1 MSYSE
6 QINAIYEHLK
16 TSLSNGTFA
25 KLTLGKTIGKTEL
38 TNIYFRTIVDNDAL
52 KFNVTF
58 RYLSEEII
66 EIKPIEDVVMLLNQ
80 YLNNPF
86 LTVILFTTEKDILIK
101 LNKNYGPHVIY
112 ENFIFNNLPR
122 YFAYTDPDIEINK
135 NIKKNFLEILKKY

>member
-6 QINAIYEHLK
+6 QINVIYDHLK

-38 TNIYFRTIVDNDAL
+38 TNIYFRTIVENDAL

-58 RYLSEEII
+58 RYLSEEIV

-101 LNKNYGPHVIY
+101 LNKKRIATITEMDNTFK
-112 ENFIFNNLPR
+112 N
-122 YFAYTDPDIEINK
+122 ADPVL
-135 NIKKNFLEILKKY
+135 LEYLKK

>member
-1 MSYSE
+1 MNYSE
-6 QINAIYEHLK
+6 QINSIYEHLK

-38 TNIYFRTIVDNDAL
+38 TNIYFRTIVDNDTL

-58 RYLSEEII
+58 RYLSEEIV

-101 LNKNYGPHVIY
+101 LNKKRIATITEMDNTFK
-112 ENFIFNNLPR
+112 N
-122 YFAYTDPDIEINK
+122 ADPVLLEYLK
-135 NIKKNFLEILKKY
+135 N

>member
-101 LNKNYGPHVIY
+101 LNKKRIATITEMDNTFK
-112 ENFIFNNLPR
+112 N
-122 YFAYTDPDIEINK
+122 ADPVLLD
-135 NIKKNFLEILKKY
+135 FLKK

>member
-6 QINAIYEHLK
+6 QINAIYDHLK

-38 TNIYFRTIVDNDAL
+38 TNVYFRTIVNNDTL

-66 EIKPIEDVVMLLNQ
+66 EIKPIEDVILLLNQ

-101 LNKNYGPHVIY
+101 LNKKRIATITEMDNTFK
-112 ENFIFNNLPR
+112 N
-122 YFAYTDPDIEINK
+122 ADPVL
-135 NIKKNFLEILKKY
+135 LEYLKK

>member
-1 MSYSE
+1 MNYSE

-38 TNIYFRTIVDNDAL
+38 TNIYFRTIVANDTL

-66 EIKPIEDVVMLLNQ
+66 EIKPIEDVILLLNQ
-80 YLNNPF
+80 YLTNPF

-101 LNKNYGPHVIY
+101 LNKKRIATITEMDNTFK
-112 ENFIFNNLPR
+112 N
-122 YFAYTDPDIEINK
+122 ADPVL
-135 NIKKNFLEILKKY
+135 LEYLKK

>member
-38 TNIYFRTIVDNDAL
+38 TNIYFRTIVDNDTL

-66 EIKPIEDVVMLLNQ
+66 ETKPIEDVILLLNQ

-101 LNKNYGPHVIY
+101 LNKKRIATITEMDNTFK
-112 ENFIFNNLPR
+112 N
-122 YFAYTDPDIEINK
+122 ADPVL
-135 NIKKNFLEILKKY
+135 LEYLKK

>member
-1 MSYSE
+1 MIYSE
-6 QINAIYEHLK
+6 QINVIFEHLK

-38 TNIYFRTIVDNDAL
+38 TNIYFRTFEENETL

-58 RYLSEEII
+58 RYLSEEIV
-66 EIKPIEDVVMLLNQ
+66 EIKPIEDVVMLLSQ

-101 LNKNYGPHVIY
+101 LNKKRVATVTEMDNTFK
-112 ENFIFNNLPR
+112 N
-122 YFAYTDPDIEINK
+122 ADPVL
-135 NIKKNFLEILKKY
+135 LEYLKK

>member
-66 EIKPIEDVVMLLNQ
+66 EIKQIEDVVMLLNQ

-101 LNKNYGPHVIY
+101 LNKKRIATITEMDNTFK
-112 ENFIFNNLPR
+112 N
-122 YFAYTDPDIEINK
+122 ADPVLLD
-135 NIKKNFLEILKKY
+135 FLKK

>member
-38 TNIYFRTIVDNDAL
+38 TNIYLRTIVDNDTL

-101 LNKNYGPHVIY
+101 LNKKRIATITEMDNTFK
-112 ENFIFNNLPR
+112 N
-122 YFAYTDPDIEINK
+122 ADPVL
-135 NIKKNFLEILKKY
+135 LEYLKK

>member
-6 QINAIYEHLK
+6 QINALYDHLK

-38 TNIYFRTIVDNDAL
+38 TNVYFRTIVDNDAL

-66 EIKPIEDVVMLLNQ
+66 EIKPIEDVILLLNQ

-101 LNKNYGPHVIY
+101 LNKKRIATITEMDNTFK
-112 ENFIFNNLPR
+112 N
-122 YFAYTDPDIEINK
+122 ADPVL
-135 NIKKNFLEILKKY
+135 LEYLKK

>member
-1 MSYSE
+1 MNYSE
-6 QINAIYEHLK
+6 KINAIYEYLK

-38 TNIYFRTIVDNDAL
+38 TNIYFRTIVANDTL

-66 EIKPIEDVVMLLNQ
+66 EIKPIEDVVLLLNQ

-101 LNKNYGPHVIY
+101 LNKKRIATITEMDNTFK
-112 ENFIFNNLPR
+112 N
-122 YFAYTDPDIEINK
+122 ADPVL
-135 NIKKNFLEILKKY
+135 LEYLKK

>member
-1 MSYSE
+1 MNYSE
-6 QINAIYEHLK
+6 QINSIYEHLK

-38 TNIYFRTIVDNDAL
+38 TNIYFRTIVDNDTL

-66 EIKPIEDVVMLLNQ
+66 EIKPIEDVILLLNQ

-101 LNKNYGPHVIY
+101 LNKKRIASITEMDNTFK
-112 ENFIFNNLPR
+112 N
-122 YFAYTDPDIEINK
+122 ADPVL
-135 NIKKNFLEILKKY
+135 LEYLKK

>member
-6 QINAIYEHLK
+6 QINALYDHLK

-38 TNIYFRTIVDNDAL
+38 TNIYFRTIVDNDTL

-58 RYLSEEII
+58 RYLSEEIV

-86 LTVILFTTEKDILIK
+86 LTVILFTTENDILIK
-101 LNKNYGPHVIY
+101 LNKKRIATITEMDNTFK
-112 ENFIFNNLPR
+112 N
-122 YFAYTDPDIEINK
+122 ADPVL
-135 NIKKNFLEILKKY
+135 LEYLKK

>member
-38 TNIYFRTIVDNDAL
+38 TNIYFRTIVDNDTL
-52 KFNVTF
+52 KFNLTF

-101 LNKNYGPHVIY
+101 LNKKRIATITEMDNTFK
-112 ENFIFNNLPR
+112 N
-122 YFAYTDPDIEINK
+122 ADPVLLD
-135 NIKKNFLEILKKY
+135 FLKK

>member
-6 QINAIYEHLK
+6 QINFIYEHLK

-38 TNIYFRTIVDNDAL
+38 TNIYFRTIVDNDTL

-58 RYLSEEII
+58 RYLTEEIV

-101 LNKNYGPHVIY
+101 LNKKRIATITEMDNTFK
-112 ENFIFNNLPR
+112 N
-122 YFAYTDPDIEINK
+122 ADPVLLD
-135 NIKKNFLEILKKY
+135 FLKK

>member
-1 MSYSE
+1 MIYSE
-6 QINAIYEHLK
+6 QINVIFEHLK

-25 KLTLGKTIGKTEL
+25 KLTLGKTVGKTEL
-38 TNIYFRTIVDNDAL
+38 TNIYFRTIVENETL

-66 EIKPIEDVVMLLNQ
+66 EIKPIEDVVMLLSQ

-101 LNKNYGPHVIY
+101 LNKKRIATVTEMDNTFK
-112 ENFIFNNLPR
+112 N
-122 YFAYTDPDIEINK
+122 ADPVL
-135 NIKKNFLEILKKY
+135 LEYLKK

>member
-1 MSYSE
+1 MNYSE

-16 TSLSNGTFA
+16 ASLADGTFA

-38 TNIYFRTIVDNDAL
+38 TNIYFRTIVDNDTL

-58 RYLSEEII
+58 RYLSEESI
-66 EIKPIEDVVMLLNQ
+66 EIKPIEDVILLLNQ

-101 LNKNYGPHVIY
+101 LNKKRIATITEMDNTFK
-112 ENFIFNNLPR
+112 N
-122 YFAYTDPDIEINK
+122 ADPVL
-135 NIKKNFLEILKKY
+135 LEYLKK

>member
-1 MSYSE
+1 MIYSE
-6 QINAIYEHLK
+6 QINVIFEHLK

-25 KLTLGKTIGKTEL
+25 KLTLGKTVGKTEL
-38 TNIYFRTIVDNDAL
+38 TNIYFRTIVENDTL

-66 EIKPIEDVVMLLNQ
+66 EIKPIEDVVMLLSQ

-101 LNKNYGPHVIY
+101 LNKKRVATVTEMDNTFK
-112 ENFIFNNLPR
+112 N
-122 YFAYTDPDIEINK
+122 ADPVL
-135 NIKKNFLEILKKY
+135 LEYLKK

>member
-6 QINAIYEHLK
+6 QINALYDHLK

-38 TNIYFRTIVDNDAL
+38 TNVYFRTIVDNDTL
-52 KFNVTF
+52 KFNITF

-86 LTVILFTTEKDILIK
+86 LTVILFTTKKDILIK
-101 LNKNYGPHVIY
+101 LNKKRIATITEMDNTFK
-112 ENFIFNNLPR
+112 N
-122 YFAYTDPDIEINK
+122 ADPVL
-135 NIKKNFLEILKKY
+135 LEYLKK

>member
-6 QINAIYEHLK
+6 QINVLYDHLK

-38 TNIYFRTIVDNDAL
+38 TNVYFRTIVDNDTL

-66 EIKPIEDVVMLLNQ
+66 EIKPIEDVILLLNQ

-101 LNKNYGPHVIY
+101 LNKKRIATITEMDNTFK
-112 ENFIFNNLPR
+112 N
-122 YFAYTDPDIEINK
+122 ADPIL
-135 NIKKNFLEILKKY
+135 LEYLKK

>member
-6 QINAIYEHLK
+6 QINAIYDHLK

-38 TNIYFRTIVDNDAL
+38 TNVYFRTIVDNDTL

-66 EIKPIEDVVMLLNQ
+66 EIKPIEDVILLLNQ

-101 LNKNYGPHVIY
+101 LNKKRIATITEMDNTFK
-112 ENFIFNNLPR
+112 N
-122 YFAYTDPDIEINK
+122 ADPVL
-135 NIKKNFLEILKKY
+135 LEYLKK

>member
-1 MSYSE
+1 MIYSE
-6 QINAIYEHLK
+6 QINVIFEHLK

-25 KLTLGKTIGKTEL
+25 KLTLGKTVGKTEL
-38 TNIYFRTIVDNDAL
+38 TNIYFRTIVENETL

-66 EIKPIEDVVMLLNQ
+66 EIKPIEDLVMVLSQ

-101 LNKNYGPHVIY
+101 LNKKRIATVTEMDNTFK
-112 ENFIFNNLPR
+112 N
-122 YFAYTDPDIEINK
+122 ADPVL
-135 NIKKNFLEILKKY
+135 LEYLKK

>member
-16 TSLSNGTFA
+16 ASLSNGSFA

-38 TNIYFRTIVDNDAL
+38 TNVYFRTIVDNDTL
-52 KFNVTF
+52 KFNITF

-66 EIKPIEDVVMLLNQ
+66 EIKPIEDVILLLNQ

-101 LNKNYGPHVIY
+101 LNKKRIATITEMDNTFK
-112 ENFIFNNLPR
+112 N
-122 YFAYTDPDIEINK
+122 ADPVL
-135 NIKKNFLEILKKY
+135 LEYLKK

>member
-1 MSYSE
+1 MNYSE

-38 TNIYFRTIVDNDAL
+38 TNIYFRTIVANDTL

-66 EIKPIEDVVMLLNQ
+66 EIKPVEDVVLLLNQ

-101 LNKNYGPHVIY
+101 LNKKRIATITEMDNTFK
-112 ENFIFNNLPR
+112 N
-122 YFAYTDPDIEINK
+122 ADPVL
-135 NIKKNFLEILKKY
+135 LEYLKK